1 MNLVA
6 IPGSLREASHNK
18 ELLRLAVKLLEAAGA
33 KVDWIDLR
41 ALAIPIYDGDLEAS
55 SGLPAGALELAA
67 RIAAADGLVIASPE
81 NNFSIPAVVKNWID
95 WLSRAKPMPLR
106 GKSALLLSASPSL
119 VGGSRGLIAL
129 RIPLEVLG
137 VHVYPDMFS
146 LATAHQAFKPDGE
159 LGDEALGQVPAPGR
173 RRLPEGGRR
182 DRTRRRGSRERA
194 APAALGRAG
203 RRVPQDALELGP
215 LRSARPARHPEPDH
229 PREARAAAALGALAA
244 APSRARAR
252 CRRSRASRTR
262 TRSCTT

>member
-6 IPGSLREASHNK
+6 IPGSLREASLNK
-18 ELLRLAVKLLEAAGA
+18 QLLRLAVKLLEAGGA

-67 RIAAADGLVIASPE
+67 RIAAADGIVIASPE

-119 VGGSRGLIAL
+119 VGGSRGLLAL
-129 RIPLEVLG
+129 RQPLEVLG

-159 LGDEALGQVPAPGR
+159 LGDEALAKFLR
-173 RRLPEGGRR
+173 RIVDGYLRVGGAV
-182 DRTRRRGSRERA
+182 A
-194 APAALGRAG
+194 ASGKKP
-203 RRVPQDALELGP
+203 
-215 LRSARPARHPEPDH
+215 
-229 PREARAAAALGALAA
+229 
-244 APSRARAR
+244 
-252 CRRSRASRTR
+252 
-262 TRSCTT
+262 